1 MSKGMRNT
9 FFIDE
14 SRIRNFS
21 TETIDASNAR
31 SHLFNYMTDKN
42 SIKEFQ
48 KMSDK
53 VPLEIL
59 EMKFQCIT
67 TILLGL
73 QIKNSTQKVIRDYIH
88 EMYNLK
94 QLYNHY
100 LGIDRIYISFSQL
113 FRSSKVLS

>member
-14 SRIRNFS
+14 SRMRNFS

-53 VPLEIL
+53 VPIRDFRNEIL
-59 EMKFQCIT
+59 VYNDDFIRSVDK
-67 TILLGL
+67 
-73 QIKNSTQKVIRDYIH
+73 KTQHKR
-88 EMYNLK
+88 
-94 QLYNHY
+94 
-100 LGIDRIYISFSQL
+100 
-113 FRSSKVLS
+113 